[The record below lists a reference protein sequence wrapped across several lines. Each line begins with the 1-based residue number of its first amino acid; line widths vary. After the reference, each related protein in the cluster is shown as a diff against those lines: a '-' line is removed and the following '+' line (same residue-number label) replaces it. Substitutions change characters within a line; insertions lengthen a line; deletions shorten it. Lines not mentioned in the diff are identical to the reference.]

1 MPAEA
6 ALPLIG
12 KIAPILT
19 TLSSADAPAVNAS
32 VKAAADT
39 RPKTVLSL
47 IPSSLPRRCIDLL
60 AQTALRAQTTRQR
73 SSFGTSI
80 TWRPQGGKLR
90 ALGIAPNKASAPA
103 TGACSEPFR
112 ATAL

>member
-19 TLSSADAPAVNAS
+19 TLSSADAPAVAAS

-39 RPKTVLSL
+39 RPKTVFSL
-47 IPSSLPRRCIDLL
+47 IPFLSPERRSLKPARRTAAACKRGRYSSLLWNQHYMADPERQVARLGH
-60 AQTALRAQTTRQR
+60 RA
-73 SSFGTSI
+73 
-80 TWRPQGGKLR
+80 
-90 ALGIAPNKASAPA
+90 
-103 TGACSEPFR
+103 E
-112 ATAL
+112 